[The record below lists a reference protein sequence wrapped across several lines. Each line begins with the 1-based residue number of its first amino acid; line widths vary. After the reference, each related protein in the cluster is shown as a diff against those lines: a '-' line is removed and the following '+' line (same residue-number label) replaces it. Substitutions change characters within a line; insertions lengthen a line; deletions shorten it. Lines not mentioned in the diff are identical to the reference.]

1 MTDTRIATDHLLF
14 TVQAGTIVSVSSF
27 TVNKE
32 VLHVALSYLACNTL
46 LLLSLKSVISRTN

>member
-14 TVQAGTIVSVSSF
+14 TVQAGMIVSVSSF

-32 VLHVALSYLACNTL
+32 TLHVALSYLACSL
-46 LLLSLKSVISRTN
+46 LHLLSLKNII